1 MTQNTKG
8 VVSQKRG
15 AEDAFS
21 LPTLGQL
28 VEEERFQPL
37 REVLHPVAK
46 TPVNELLSEGG
57 GGLRNWLQEEA
68 GKVGQL
74 PVALAFFAACGVL
87 VEAVT
92 LKRAHVGSGE
102 GPPGKQRVSFSF
114 DLLLPSS
121 VRGACSRHVHSTVQ
135 GAKL

>member
-28 VEEERFQPL
+28 AEQEDFEPL
-37 REVLHPVAK
+37 RALLSPIAGR
-46 TPVNELLSEGG
+46 PVNELLSEGG
-57 GGLRNWLQEEA
+57 GALRNWLQEEA

-87 VEAVT
+87 VDAVT
-92 LKRAHVGSGE
+92 LKRAHVGFEDKSSGKE
-102 GPPGKQRVSFSF
+102 
-114 DLLLPSS
+114 
-121 VRGACSRHVHSTVQ
+121 Q
-135 GAKL
+135 G